1 MTQLTLDL
9 SDDMARRA
17 EAYARAQG
25 KSLSSLV
32 EEYLQQF
39 LPAYFAASLPELP
52 PELARLRGAVQLPPG
67 TDYKQALTDAHLAP
81 SGASLAQ
88 RNS

>member
-9 SDDMARRA
+9 PDDVARRA
-17 EAYARAQG
+17 EAYAQAQG
-25 KSLSSLV
+25 KSLSGLV

-39 LPAYFAASLPELP
+39 LPPYFASLPELP

-67 TDYKQALTDAHLAP
+67 TDYKQALTDALQDRL
-81 SGASLAQ
+81 GQ
-88 RNS
+88 